1 MYQNLKTI
9 DEMANKLKVKKSWV
23 YGKTRLKGEG
33 QIPCI
38 RVGKYLRFFE
48 DEVMDWLKGQQ
59 EAE

>member
-9 DEMANKLKVKKSWV
+9 DEMANRLNVKKSWL

-33 QIPCI
+33 QIPYL

-48 DEVMDWLKGQQ
+48 DEVMAWLKNQQ
-59 EAE
+59 KAE